1 MESLCDLL
9 FEVSNEDR
17 LRLLRELRDREMNVT
32 AIARAIEVTTQEVS
46 RHLSRLTEA
55 GLTEKDPDGPYR
67 LTPFGVLA
75 LTQIQGLEFTSRHR
89 RYFKNHTVDGLPQ
102 RFLLRMG
109 ELQETE
115 YLDDVMV
122 VIHTVEKII
131 KEADEYLLDL
141 NVPYIASAFPHIR
154 NTFIKGVKKSFLHGE
169 SLELSEEIM
178 DERMESFDE
187 EFKAKLSSSGLYE
200 ERILEVP
207 WSCICPRRS
216 SPFSPSP
223 RGTPSSI
230 SMASH
235 HLTRTRSGGVANYP
249 SIIGRKVSR
258 LISIESSIKV

>member
-154 NTFIKGVKKSFLHGE
+154 DAFMRGVEGRFLHGAG
-169 SLELSEEIM
+169 LDLPEEMM
-178 DERMESFDE
+178 DERKEAFDDG
-187 EFKAKLSSSGLYE
+187 FKTRIASSGLYQ
-200 ERILEVP
+200 ERIFEVP
-207 WSCICPRRS
+207 LVMYMSEKELALLSFPKRNTQFDFYGFTSNDEDALRWCRDLFEHYWEKGKP
-216 SPFSPSP
+216 
-223 RGTPSSI
+223 
-230 SMASH
+230 
-235 HLTRTRSGGVANYP
+235 LTYD
-249 SIIGRKVSR
+249 
-258 LISIESSIKV
+258 

>member
-46 RHLSRLTEA
+46 RHLSRLTEV

-67 LTPFGVLA
+67 LTPFGVLT
-75 LTQIQGLEFTSRHR
+75 LTQIQGLEFTSNHR
-89 RYFKNHTVDGLPQ
+89 RYFINHTVDTLPQ
-102 RFLLRMG
+102 SFLLRLG

-122 VIHTVEKII
+122 VIHTIEKVI
-131 KEADEYLLDL
+131 KEADDYLLDL

-154 NTFIKGVKKSFLHGE
+154 DAFMRGIKGRFLHGRGLGLPDE
-169 SLELSEEIM
+169 MM
-178 DERMESFDE
+178 DERKESFDD
-187 EFKAKLSSSGLYE
+187 EFKAKITSSGLYQ

-207 WSCICPRRS
+207 LIMYMSEKELALLSFPKKNTQFDFYGFTS
-216 SPFSPSP
+216 SDEDVLRWCRELFEHYWK
-223 RGTPSSI
+223 RGQ
-230 SMASH
+230 AS
-235 HLTRTRSGGVANYP
+235 TYD
-249 SIIGRKVSR
+249 
-258 LISIESSIKV
+258 

>member
-32 AIARAIEVTTQEVS
+32 AIARTIEVTTQEVS
-46 RHLSRLTEA
+46 RHLSRLTEV

-67 LTPFGVLA
+67 LTPFGVLT

-89 RYFKNHTVDGLPQ
+89 RYFKNHTVGSLP
-102 RFLLRMG
+102 RGFLLRLG
-109 ELQETE
+109 ELQASE

-122 VIHTVEKII
+122 VIHTIEKIL

-154 NTFIKGVKKSFLHGE
+154 DAFMRGVKGRFLHGE
-169 SLELSEEIM
+169 DLDLPDEMM
-178 DERMESFDE
+178 DERKESFDE
-187 EFKAKLSSSGLYE
+187 EFKAEIARSGIYE

-207 WSCICPRRS
+207 LIMYMSEKELALLSFPKRNAQFDFFGFTS
-216 SPFSPSP
+216 SDEDALRWCRELFEHYWEKGKLP
-223 RGTPSSI
+223 T
-230 SMASH
+230 
-235 HLTRTRSGGVANYP
+235 YD
-249 SIIGRKVSR
+249 
-258 LISIESSIKV
+258 